1 MKRPQTPAGTD
12 NQNGRK
18 VKTTRC
24 KHQSHDIVTTILKA
38 RRILRVVLHFNLSVL
53 ANETLLVSLCREIG
67 NVFGAVRKCFDHV
80 LSKFSGFSW
89 ERILFLKS
97 ACVNMV
103 MQIQVQ
109 IGDTRRVFFYDST
122 WEC

>member
-12 NQNGRK
+12 NQNERK

-38 RRILRVVLHFNLSVL
+38 RRILCVVLHFNLSVL
-53 ANETLLVSLCREIG
+53 ANETLSVSLCPEID

-80 LSKFSGFSW
+80 LSKFSGYSW
-89 ERILFLKS
+89 ERIL
-97 ACVNMV
+97 
-103 MQIQVQ
+103 
-109 IGDTRRVFFYDST
+109 RVSI
-122 WEC
+122 W